1 MKSSLKNILMS
12 GAAASAVVGGT
23 FIAINS
29 QQSGTPTQDN
39 TETTSKPTPKVKEAS
54 STPSVSP
61 SSTETPSKSDDS
73 VKPSQTST
81 EKKEEETAGQPKED
95 ASSTSNVPS
104 IQEKQKEVAQ
114 EEDVA
119 PPQVTTVSE
128 KVEDTPRTLNPTT
141 TVRRV
146 SEPVEKADVSKL
158 NQTKKVTVSV
168 PRKETPKTPTA
179 VFSEAPRV
187 QTAPQSTPNEVVEQ
201 PRVVE
206 QPTTPMVVETPQPT
220 QPSVSETPTAPPVAE
235 QPTQPAVVETHQP
248 TTPTVVE
255 TPQPSVVET
264 PKVVEQPTQQTV
276 VETPRVVEQPTQP
289 EVVYEKGQPLVQ
301 EENPVGIV
309 SEKGTSLVQEENPV
323 GVVSEKGTP
332 LVQDENPIGVV
343 SEKGTPLVQEENPT
357 YVVSEKG
364 TPLVQDE
371 KPAGVVSEKGTP
383 LVQEENSVGVVSEKG
398 QPLVQDTKPEYVISE
413 KGTPLVQEES
423 PVGIISEKGT
433 PLVQEENPTYVLFE
447 KGESLVQPDNPVGV
461 VSEKGTPLVQE
472 ELPIYTAPVSTPI
485 AEVKYEKGIPEIQTP
500 LEELVI
506 TEKGEPVVQ
515 SAKQE
520 LTITSKG
527 QPLVQEEKPTYIL
540 SEKGESLVQEENPTY
555 VLSEKGDPEVR
566 EALTIGVV
574 SEMGVPL
581 VEPNKPLGIVFE
593 KGEPEVFLGTAP
605 EYKFKIVR
613 REDVTPIA
621 TVFLKLGD
629 FRREVGTK
637 AKIVNGH
644 QGNITKVYEDV
655 VAEDGTILN
664 STLKSDTTTDPVYH
678 VYRYGTKPVGSHNGE
693 EGLYRLHEHTSEM
706 DIVDFRQDITLTGE
720 EIKALGQD
728 EINRRASDESLENN
742 ITLANPKNWSNVTIA
757 NAPLSEDTIAKF
769 NNGTYINHKNVGLEV
784 LKLVNEERRRVGL
797 NELTWDD
804 ELFNLTKER
813 ASELGKNGHI
823 RFWNERNEVMT
834 HVRDNKGTKWFTVA
848 NGTSFMNNW
857 LGENLAGFT
866 LSHNIYKIF
875 SEKVI
880 VEELY
885 TQWRNS
891 PSHYAN
897 MVGEHYRRF
906 AFDMSYSTFW
916 RDDVV
921 NVDYLPQGIQGVQL
935 FSS

>member
-1 MKSSLKNILMS
+1 M
-12 GAAASAVVGGT
+12 
-23 FIAINS
+23 
-29 QQSGTPTQDN
+29 
-39 TETTSKPTPKVKEAS
+39 ETS
-54 STPSVSP
+54 
-61 SSTETPSKSDDS
+61 
-73 VKPSQTST
+73 
-81 EKKEEETAGQPKED
+81 
-95 ASSTSNVPS
+95 
-104 IQEKQKEVAQ
+104 
-114 EEDVA
+114 
-119 PPQVTTVSE
+119 
-128 KVEDTPRTLNPTT
+128 
-141 TVRRV
+141 
-146 SEPVEKADVSKL
+146 
-158 NQTKKVTVSV
+158 
-168 PRKETPKTPTA
+168 
-179 VFSEAPRV
+179 
-187 QTAPQSTPNEVVEQ
+187 
-201 PRVVE
+201 
-206 QPTTPMVVETPQPT
+206 QPT
-220 QPSVSETPTAPPVAE
+220 QPN
-235 QPTQPAVVETHQP
+235 
-248 TTPTVVE
+248 
-255 TPQPSVVET
+255 VVET
-264 PKVVEQPTQQTV
+264 PKVVEQPTTPPVVDPPRV
-276 VETPRVVEQPTQP
+276 VETPQPTQP
-289 EVVYEKGQPLVQ
+289 TQSEVVSEKGQPLIQVEKPVGIISEKGTSLVQEEKPVGVVSEKGLPLIQEENPVGVISEKGTPLIQEESLIGAVFEKGQPLVQ
-301 EENPVGIV
+301 ETKPAYVIFEKGTPLIQEDNPVGLISEKGTSLVQEDNPTYVVSEKGEPLVQPENTVGVV
-309 SEKGTSLVQEENPV
+309 SEKGTSLVQEENSV
-323 GVVSEKGTP
+323 GIVSEKGT
-332 LVQDENPIGVV
+332 
-343 SEKGTPLVQEENPT
+343 S
-357 YVVSEKG
+357 
-364 TPLVQDE
+364 
-371 KPAGVVSEKGTP
+371 
-383 LVQEENSVGVVSEKG
+383 
-398 QPLVQDTKPEYVISE
+398 
-413 KGTPLVQEES
+413 
-423 PVGIISEKGT
+423 
-433 PLVQEENPTYVLFE
+433 
-447 KGESLVQPDNPVGV
+447 
-461 VSEKGTPLVQE
+461 LVQE
-472 ELPIYTAPVSTPI
+472 ELPIYTAPVSTPT
-485 AEVKYEKGIPEIQTP
+485 AEVKSEKGIPEIQTP

-581 VEPNKPLGIVFE
+581 VEPKKPLGIVFE

-664 STLKSDTTTDPVYH
+664 STLKSDTTTDSVYH
-678 VYRYGTKPVGSHNGE
+678 VYRYGTKPVGSHKGE

-720 EIKALGQD
+720 EIQALGQD

-742 ITLANPKNWSNVTIA
+742 LTLANPKNWSNVTIA

-848 NGTSFMNNW
+848 DNSSFAGTW

-866 LSHNIYKIF
+866 LPRNVYKVF

-880 VEELY
+880 ALQLY

-891 PSHYAN
+891 PGHYAN
-897 MVGEHYRRF
+897 MIGEHYRRF

-916 RDDVV
+916 RDDAV

>member
-1 MKSSLKNILMS
+1 M
-12 GAAASAVVGGT
+12 
-23 FIAINS
+23 
-29 QQSGTPTQDN
+29 
-39 TETTSKPTPKVKEAS
+39 ETS
-54 STPSVSP
+54 
-61 SSTETPSKSDDS
+61 
-73 VKPSQTST
+73 
-81 EKKEEETAGQPKED
+81 
-95 ASSTSNVPS
+95 
-104 IQEKQKEVAQ
+104 
-114 EEDVA
+114 
-119 PPQVTTVSE
+119 
-128 KVEDTPRTLNPTT
+128 
-141 TVRRV
+141 
-146 SEPVEKADVSKL
+146 
-158 NQTKKVTVSV
+158 
-168 PRKETPKTPTA
+168 
-179 VFSEAPRV
+179 
-187 QTAPQSTPNEVVEQ
+187 
-201 PRVVE
+201 
-206 QPTTPMVVETPQPT
+206 QPT
-220 QPSVSETPTAPPVAE
+220 QPN
-235 QPTQPAVVETHQP
+235 
-248 TTPTVVE
+248 
-255 TPQPSVVET
+255 VVET
-264 PKVVEQPTQQTV
+264 PKVVEQPTTPPVVDPPRV
-276 VETPRVVEQPTQP
+276 VETPQPTQP
-289 EVVYEKGQPLVQ
+289 TQSEVVSEKGQPLVQ

-309 SEKGTSLVQEENPV
+309 SDKGTSLI
-323 GVVSEKGTP
+323 
-332 LVQDENPIGVV
+332 QDEKPVGVV
-343 SEKGTPLVQEENPT
+343 SEKGTPLVQEENPVGVVSEKGLPLIQEENPVGVISEKGTPLIQEESLIGAVFEKGQPLVQETKPAYVIFEKGTPLIQEDNPVGLISEKGTSLVQEDNPT

-364 TPLVQDE
+364 EPLVQPE
-371 KPAGVVSEKGTP
+371 NTVGVVSEKGTS
-383 LVQEENSVGVVSEKG
+383 LVQEENSVG
-398 QPLVQDTKPEYVISE
+398 I
-413 KGTPLVQEES
+413 
-423 PVGIISEKGT
+423 
-433 PLVQEENPTYVLFE
+433 
-447 KGESLVQPDNPVGV
+447 
-461 VSEKGTPLVQE
+461 VSEKGTSLVQE
-472 ELPIYTAPVSTPI
+472 ELPIYTAPVSTPT
-485 AEVKYEKGIPEIQTP
+485 AEVKSEKGIPEIQTP

-581 VEPNKPLGIVFE
+581 VEPKKPLGIVFE

-664 STLKSDTTTDPVYH
+664 STLKSDTTTDSVYH
-678 VYRYGTKPVGSHNGE
+678 VYRYGTKPVGSHKGE

-720 EIKALGQD
+720 EIQALGQD

-742 ITLANPKNWSNVTIA
+742 LTLANPKNWSNVTIA

-848 NGTSFMNNW
+848 DNSSFAGTW

-866 LSHNIYKIF
+866 LPRNVYKVF

-880 VEELY
+880 ALQLY

-891 PSHYAN
+891 PGHYAN
-897 MVGEHYRRF
+897 MIGEHYRRF

-916 RDDVV
+916 RDDAV

>member
-29 QQSGTPTQDN
+29 QQNVTLTQDN
-39 TETTSKPTPKVKEAS
+39 TENTSKPTPKVKEAS

-61 SSTETPSKSDDS
+61 SSSETLSKSEES
-73 VKPSQTST
+73 VKPSQISS
-81 EKKEEETAGQPKED
+81 EKKEDETVGQPKED

-119 PPQVTTVSE
+119 PPQVATVSD

-158 NQTKKVTVSV
+158 NQTKKITVSV

-179 VFSEAPRV
+179 VSSETPRV
-187 QTAPQSTPNEVVEQ
+187 QTVPQSQPTEVVEQ

-206 QPTTPMVVETPQPT
+206 QPTTPTVTERPQPT
-220 QPSVSETPTAPPVAE
+220 QPSVVETPTVSETPTAPPVIE
-235 QPTQPAVVETHQP
+235 QPTQ
-248 TTPTVVE
+248 PTVVE
-255 TPQPSVVET
+255 TPQLTTPTVIETPQPTQPSVVET
-264 PKVVEQPTQQTV
+264 PKVVEQPTTPSD
-276 VETPRVVEQPTQP
+276 VEQPRVVETSRPTQPTQP

-323 GVVSEKGTP
+323 GVVSEKGTS

-398 QPLVQDTKPEYVISE
+398 QPLVQDTKPEYVIFE
-413 KGTPLVQEES
+413 KGTPLIQEDN
-423 PVGIISEKGT
+423 PVGLISEKGT
-433 PLVQEENPTYVLFE
+433 SLVQEENPTYVLFE

-472 ELPIYTAPVSTPI
+472 ELPIYTASVSTPI
-485 AEVKYEKGIPEIQTP
+485 AEVKYEKGFPEIQTP

-506 TEKGEPVVQ
+506 TEKGEPLVQ
-515 SAKQE
+515 PAKQE

-527 QPLVQEEKPTYIL
+527 QPLVQEENPTYVISEKGQPEVREEL
-540 SEKGESLVQEENPTY
+540 PLGVVSEKGE
-555 VLSEKGDPEVR
+555 
-566 EALTIGVV
+566 
-574 SEMGVPL
+574 PL

-593 KGEPEVFLGTAP
+593 KGEPEVLLGTVP
-605 EYKFKIVR
+605 EYKFKIIR
-613 REDVTPIA
+613 REDVIPIA
-621 TVFLKLGD
+621 TAFLNLGD

-637 AKIVNGH
+637 EKTVEGH
-644 QGNITKVYEDV
+644 PGNITKVYEDV

-664 STLKSDTTTDPVYH
+664 STLKSEAKTDPVYH
-678 VYRYGTKPVGSHNGE
+678 VYRLGTKPIGSHKGE

-706 DIVDFRQDITLTGE
+706 DIVDFRQDITLNGE
-720 EIKALGQD
+720 DIKALGQN
-728 EINRRASDESLENN
+728 EIDRRAKDESLQNN
-742 ITLANPKNWSNVTIA
+742 ITLANRKSWSKVTIA

-784 LKLVNEERRRVGL
+784 LKLVNEERKRLGL
-797 NELTWDD
+797 SELIWSD
-804 ELFNLTKER
+804 ELYALTKIR
-813 ASELGKNGHI
+813 AGEIGKNGHI
-823 RFWNERNEVMT
+823 RFWNSEGKVLK
-834 HVRDNKGTKWFTVA
+834 HVRDTTGKKWLTVLH
-848 NGTSFMNNW
+848 GTSFVNQW
-857 LGENLAGFT
+857 AGENLAGFT
-866 LSHNIYKIF
+866 MPQNIYVAF
-875 SEKVI
+875 SEKI
-880 VEELY
+880 LATQLY

-891 PSHYAN
+891 PSHYEN
-897 MVGEHYRRF
+897 MIAKEYKRF
-906 AFDMSYSTFW
+906 AFDVVYSTFW
-916 RDDVV
+916 RED
-921 NVDYLPQGIQGVQL
+921 NLKVDYLAQGIHGVQL
-935 FSS
+935 FAS

>member
-371 KPAGVVSEKGTP
+371 KPAGVV
-383 LVQEENSVGVVSEKG
+383 
-398 QPLVQDTKPEYVISE
+398 
-413 KGTPLVQEES
+413 
-423 PVGIISEKGT
+423 
-433 PLVQEENPTYVLFE
+433 
-447 KGESLVQPDNPVGV
+447 
-461 VSEKGTPLVQE
+461 
-472 ELPIYTAPVSTPI
+472 
-485 AEVKYEKGIPEIQTP
+485 
-500 LEELVI
+500 
-506 TEKGEPVVQ
+506 
-515 SAKQE
+515 
-520 LTITSKG
+520 
-527 QPLVQEEKPTYIL
+527 
-540 SEKGESLVQEENPTY
+540 
-555 VLSEKGDPEVR
+555 SEKGDPEVR

>member
-179 VFSEAPRV
+179 VFSEVPRV
-187 QTAPQSTPNEVVEQ
+187 KTAPQSQPTEVVEQ

-206 QPTTPMVVETPQPT
+206 QPKVVEQPRVVEQSTTSTVTETPQPI
-220 QPSVSETPTAPPVAE
+220 QPSVSETPTAPPTVE
-235 QPTQPAVVETHQP
+235 QPTQP
-248 TTPTVVE
+248 TVVE
-255 TPQPSVVET
+255 TSQPIQPNVVET
-264 PKVVEQPTQQTV
+264 PKVVEQPTTPPVVEQPRV
-276 VETPRVVEQPTQP
+276 VETPQPTQPTQP
-289 EVVYEKGQPLVQ
+289 EVVSEKGQPLVQ

-309 SEKGTSLVQEENPV
+309 SEKGTPLVQAEKPV

-332 LVQDENPIGVV
+332 LVQEENPIGVV
-343 SEKGTPLVQEENPT
+343 SEKGEPLVQAENPT

-371 KPAGVVSEKGTP
+371 KPIGIVSEKGTP
-383 LVQEENSVGVVSEKG
+383 LVQEE
-398 QPLVQDTKPEYVISE
+398 KPTYVISE
-413 KGTPLVQEES
+413 KGEPLVQPE
-423 PVGIISEKGT
+423 
-433 PLVQEENPTYVLFE
+433 
-447 KGESLVQPDNPVGV
+447 NPVGV

-485 AEVKYEKGIPEIQTP
+485 AEVKSEKGIPEIQTP

-506 TEKGEPVVQ
+506 TEKGEPLVQ
-515 SAKQE
+515 PAKQE

-527 QPLVQEEKPTYIL
+527 QPLVQEEKPTYVL
-540 SEKGESLVQEENPTY
+540 SEKGE
-555 VLSEKGDPEVR
+555 PEVR
-566 EALTIGVV
+566 EELPLGVV
-574 SEMGVPL
+574 SEKGEPL

-593 KGEPEVFLGTAP
+593 KGEPEVLLGTVS

-613 REDVTPIA
+613 REDVIPIA
-621 TVFLKLGD
+621 TAFLNLGD

-637 AKIVNGH
+637 DKIVEGH
-644 QGNITKVYEDV
+644 PGNITKVYEDV

-664 STLKSDTTTDPVYH
+664 STLKSDTRTNPVYH
-678 VYRYGTKPVGSHNGE
+678 VYRYGTKPVGSHKGE

-720 EIKALGQD
+720 EIKSLGQD
-728 EINRRASDESLENN
+728 EIDRRASNESLENN
-742 ITLANPKNWSNVTIA
+742 LTLANSKSWANITIA
-757 NAPLSEDTIAKF
+757 NAPLSEDTITKF

-784 LKLVNEERRRVGL
+784 MKLVNEERRKVGL
-797 NELTWDD
+797 NELTWDE

-823 RFWNERNEVMT
+823 RFWNDKGEVMT
-834 HVRDNKGTKWFTVA
+834 HVRDTKGTKWLTVTHGSSFT
-848 NGTSFMNNW
+848 NNW

-866 LSHNIYKIF
+866 LPHNIYKVF
-875 SEKVI
+875 SEKAI
-880 VEELY
+880 AKQLY

-891 PSHYAN
+891 PGHYAN

-906 AFDMSYSTFW
+906 AFDMSYSVFW
-916 RDDVV
+916 RNDGSSI
-921 NVDYLPQGIQGVQL
+921 DYLAQGIHGVQL
-935 FSS
+935 FAD

>member
-289 EVVYEKGQPLVQ
+289 EVVYEKGQP
-301 EENPVGIV
+301 
-309 SEKGTSLVQEENPV
+309 
-323 GVVSEKGTP
+323 
-332 LVQDENPIGVV
+332 
-343 SEKGTPLVQEENPT
+343 
-357 YVVSEKG
+357 
-364 TPLVQDE
+364 
-371 KPAGVVSEKGTP
+371 
-383 LVQEENSVGVVSEKG
+383 
-398 QPLVQDTKPEYVISE
+398 
-413 KGTPLVQEES
+413 
-423 PVGIISEKGT
+423 
-433 PLVQEENPTYVLFE
+433 
-447 KGESLVQPDNPVGV
+447 
-461 VSEKGTPLVQE
+461 
-472 ELPIYTAPVSTPI
+472 
-485 AEVKYEKGIPEIQTP
+485 
-500 LEELVI
+500 
-506 TEKGEPVVQ
+506 
-515 SAKQE
+515 
-520 LTITSKG
+520 
-527 QPLVQEEKPTYIL
+527 
-540 SEKGESLVQEENPTY
+540 LVQEENPTY

>member
-1 MKSSLKNILMS
+1 MKKSLKNILMS

-23 FIAINS
+23 YIVVTS
-29 QQSGTPTQDN
+29 QPTAPQTKGST
-39 TETTSKPTPKVKEAS
+39 TENASKPTPKVKEAP
-54 STPSVSP
+54 STPSVSS
-61 SSTETPSKSDDS
+61 SSTELPSKSDES
-73 VKPSQTST
+73 AKSSQTSS
-81 EKKEEETAGQPKED
+81 EKKEDEKVGQPKED
-95 ASSTSNVPS
+95 ASSTSTVPS
-104 IQEKQKEVAQ
+104 IQEKQKQ
-114 EEDVA
+114 EEEV
-119 PPQVTTVSE
+119 QEESKQETVETISD
-128 KVEDTPRTLNPTT
+128 KVEEKPRTLNPTT

-146 SEPVEKADVSKL
+146 SEPIEKAEVSKL
-158 NQTKKVTVSV
+158 NQTRKVTVSV
-168 PRKETPKTPTA
+168 PRKETPTA
-179 VFSEAPRV
+179 VSSETPRV
-187 QTAPQSTPNEVVEQ
+187 QTAPQSQPTEVVEQ

-206 QPTTPMVVETPQPT
+206 QPTTPTVTETPQPSVVETPT
-220 QPSVSETPTAPPVAE
+220 VSETPTAPPTVE
-235 QPTQPAVVETHQP
+235 QPTQP
-248 TTPTVVE
+248 TVVE
-255 TPQPSVVET
+255 TSQPTRPSVVET
-264 PKVVEQPTQQTV
+264 PKVVEQPTTPPVVDQPRV
-276 VETPRVVEQPTQP
+276 VETPQPTQPTQP
-289 EVVYEKGQPLVQ
+289 EVVSEKGQPLVQ

-309 SEKGTSLVQEENPV
+309 SDKGTSLIQDENPVGVVSEKGIPLVQEENSVGVVSEKGAPLVQEENPVGVVFKKGFPLIQEENPV

-332 LVQDENPIGVV
+332 LIQEENPIGAVF
-343 SEKGTPLVQEENPT
+343 
-357 YVVSEKG
+357 
-364 TPLVQDE
+364 
-371 KPAGVVSEKGTP
+371 
-383 LVQEENSVGVVSEKG
+383 EKG
-398 QPLVQDTKPEYVISE
+398 QPLVQETKPEYVIFE
-413 KGTPLVQEES
+413 KGTPLIQEDS
-423 PVGIISEKGT
+423 PVGLISEKGT
-433 PLVQEENPTYVLFE
+433 SLVQEDNPIYVISEKGEPLVQPEN
-447 KGESLVQPDNPVGV
+447 QVGV
-461 VSEKGTPLVQE
+461 VSEKGTSLVQDEKPVGVVFEKGEPLVQE
-472 ELPIYTAPVSTPI
+472 ELPIYIAPVSTPI
-485 AEVKYEKGIPEIQTP
+485 AEVKSEKGVPEIRTP

-506 TEKGEPVVQ
+506 TEKGEPLVQ
-515 SAKQE
+515 PVKQE

-527 QPLVQEEKPTYIL
+527 QPLVQEENPTYVISEKGQPEVREEL
-540 SEKGESLVQEENPTY
+540 PLGVFSEKGE
-555 VLSEKGDPEVR
+555 
-566 EALTIGVV
+566 
-574 SEMGVPL
+574 PL
-581 VEPNKPLGIVFE
+581 VESNKPLGIVFE
-593 KGEPEVFLGTAP
+593 KGEPEVLLGTLP

-621 TVFLKLGD
+621 TAFLNLGD

-637 AKIVNGH
+637 AKIVKGY

-655 VAEDGTILN
+655 VAEDGTVLN

-678 VYRYGTKPVGSHNGE
+678 VYRYGTKPVGSHKGE

-757 NAPLSEDTIAKF
+757 NAPLSEVAIANF

-784 LKLVNEERRRVGL
+784 LNLVNEERRRVGL

-848 NGTSFMNNW
+848 DNSPFAGNW

-866 LSHNIYKIF
+866 LPRNVYKVF

-880 VEELY
+880 ALQLY

-891 PSHYAN
+891 PGHYAN
-897 MVGEHYRRF
+897 MIGEHYRRF

-916 RDDVV
+916 RDDAV

>member
-1 MKSSLKNILMS
+1 MKSSIKNILIS

-23 FIAINS
+23 YIAVTS
-29 QQSGTPTQDN
+29 QPNATPTQDN

-61 SSTETPSKSDDS
+61 SSTEIPSKSDES
-73 VKPSQTST
+73 VKPSRTSS
-81 EKKEEETAGQPKED
+81 EKKEDEIVDQPRED

-119 PPQVTTVSE
+119 LPQVTTVSE
-128 KVEDTPRTLNPTT
+128 KVKDTPRTLNPTT

-146 SEPVEKADVSKL
+146 SEPIEKADVSKL
-158 NQTKKVTVSV
+158 NQTKKITVSV

-179 VFSEAPRV
+179 VSSEAPRV
-187 QTAPQSTPNEVVEQ
+187 QTVPQSQPTEVVERPRVVEKPRAVEQPKVVEQ

-206 QPTTPMVVETPQPT
+206 QPTTPMVVETPQST

-276 VETPRVVEQPTQP
+276 VETHRVVEQPTTPTVVETLQPTQP

-309 SEKGTSLVQEENPV
+309 SEKGTFLVQEENPV

-343 SEKGTPLVQEENPT
+343 SEKGTPLIQEENPT

-371 KPAGVVSEKGTP
+371 KPAGVV
-383 LVQEENSVGVVSEKG
+383 
-398 QPLVQDTKPEYVISE
+398 
-413 KGTPLVQEES
+413 
-423 PVGIISEKGT
+423 SEKGT

-485 AEVKYEKGIPEIQTP
+485 AEVKYEKGFPEIQTH

-506 TEKGEPVVQ
+506 TEKGEPLVQ
-515 SAKQE
+515 PAKQE

-566 EALTIGVV
+566 EELPFGFV
-574 SEMGVPL
+574 SEKGEPL
-581 VEPNKPLGIVFE
+581 VEPKKPLGIVFE
-593 KGEPEVFLGTAP
+593 KGEPEVFLGTTP

-678 VYRYGTKPVGSHNGE
+678 VYRYGTKPVGSHKGE

-823 RFWNERNEVMT
+823 RFWNERNEGMT

-866 LSHNIYKIF
+866 LPHNIYKIF

-880 VEELY
+880 AEELY

-935 FSS
+935 FQVDVFVV

>member
-1 MKSSLKNILMS
+1 MKKYLKNVLMS

-23 FIAINS
+23 YIAVTS
-29 QQSGTPTQDN
+29 HLTVPQPQGST
-39 TETTSKPTPKVKEAS
+39 TESTSKPTPKVKEGS

-61 SSTETPSKSDDS
+61 SSTEIPSKSDES
-73 VKPSQTST
+73 VKPSRTSS
-81 EKKEEETAGQPKED
+81 EKKEDEIVGQPRED
-95 ASSTSNVPS
+95 ASSTSTVPS

-146 SEPVEKADVSKL
+146 SEPIEKADVSKL

-179 VFSEAPRV
+179 VSLEVPRV
-187 QTAPQSTPNEVVEQ
+187 QTAPQSHLTEVVEQPQ

-206 QPTTPMVVETPQPT
+206 QPKVVETPTVVETPQPT
-220 QPSVSETPTAPPVAE
+220 TPT
-235 QPTQPAVVETHQP
+235 VVETHQP

-255 TPQPSVVET
+255 THQLTPPPVVET
-264 PKVVEQPTQQTV
+264 PPVVEIPTVQPTA
-276 VETPRVVEQPTQP
+276 PTT
-289 EVVYEKGQPLVQ
+289 EVVHEVGEPLVQ
-301 EENPVGIV
+301 EENLVGIV
-309 SEKGTSLVQEENPV
+309 SEKGTPLVQAEKPV

-332 LVQDENPIGVV
+332 LVQEENPIGVVSEKGEPLVQAENPTYVVSEKGEPLVQTEKPIGIV

-357 YVVSEKG
+357 YV
-364 TPLVQDE
+364 
-371 KPAGVVSEKGTP
+371 
-383 LVQEENSVGVVSEKG
+383 
-398 QPLVQDTKPEYVISE
+398 ISE
-413 KGTPLVQEES
+413 KGEPLVQ
-423 PVGIISEKGT
+423 P
-433 PLVQEENPTYVLFE
+433 ENPVR
-447 KGESLVQPDNPVGV
+447 V

-485 AEVKYEKGIPEIQTP
+485 AEAKSEKGIPEVQTP

-506 TEKGEPVVQ
+506 TEKGEPLVQ
-515 SAKQE
+515 PAKQE

-527 QPLVQEEKPTYIL
+527 QPLVQEEKPTYVV
-540 SEKGESLVQEENPTY
+540 SEKGEPEIREELP
-555 VLSEKGDPEVR
+555 L
-566 EALTIGVV
+566 GVV
-574 SEMGVPL
+574 SEKGEPL

-593 KGEPEVFLGTAP
+593 KGEPEVLLGTVP

-613 REDVTPIA
+613 REDVIPIA
-621 TVFLKLGD
+621 TAFLNLGD

-637 AKIVNGH
+637 DKIVEGH
-644 QGNITKVYEDV
+644 PGNLTKVYEDV

-664 STLKSDTTTDPVYH
+664 STLKSDTMTDPVYH
-678 VYRYGTKPVGSHNGE
+678 VYRYGTKPVGSHKGE

-720 EIKALGQD
+720 EIKALGQE
-728 EINRRASDESLENN
+728 EIDRRASNESLENN
-742 ITLANPKNWSNVTIA
+742 LTLANPKSWTSVTIA

-769 NNGTYINHKNVGLEV
+769 NNGAYINHKNVGLEV
-784 LKLVNEERRRVGL
+784 MKLVNEERRRVGL
-797 NELTWDD
+797 NELTWDE

-823 RFWNERNEVMT
+823 RFWNDKNEVMT
-834 HVRDNKGTKWFTVA
+834 HVRDNKGKSWLTVTEGSSFT
-848 NGTSFMNNW
+848 NNW

-866 LSHNIYKIF
+866 LPHNIYKVF
-875 SEKVI
+875 SEKAI
-880 VEELY
+880 AKQLY

-891 PSHYAN
+891 PGHYAN

-906 AFDMSYSTFW
+906 AFDMSYSVFW
-916 RDDVV
+916 RNDGVSI
-921 NVDYLPQGIQGVQL
+921 DYLAQGIHGVQL
-935 FSS
+935 FAD